1 MNTGE
6 VPMRRAQQMPTP
18 KGEVRPTNVDND
30 FQEQKATYLAI
41 VRLVE
46 RLHRQFLELVDAEL
60 DRLRIVDVNNVQ
72 SLILFNIG
80 REEATIGE
88 LITRGYYLGSNVS
101 YNVRKLVENDYLVQ
115 ERSVHDRRSSRVRLS
130 KKGLDL
136 YNHFEEMF
144 DRQVASY
151 QEIGHIDELK
161 QATQT
166 FRKLGEFWGNQT
178 GYAGRHAF

>member
-1 MNTGE
+1 MITGE

-88 LITRGYYLGSNVS
+88 LITRGYYLGSNLS
-101 YNVRKLVENDYLVQ
+101 YNARKLVENEYSAQ
-115 ERSVHDRRSSRVRLS
+115 ARSGRDRPSS
-130 KKGLDL
+130 
-136 YNHFEEMF
+136 
-144 DRQVASY
+144 
-151 QEIGHIDELK
+151 
-161 QATQT
+161 
-166 FRKLGEFWGNQT
+166 
-178 GYAGRHAF
+178 

>member
-1 MNTGE
+1 
-6 VPMRRAQQMPTP
+6 MRRAQQMPTQ
-18 KGEVRPTNVDND
+18 KSEMRAVND
-30 FQEQKATYLAI
+30 SEFVEQKATYLAI

-88 LITRGYYLGSNVS
+88 HITRGYYLGSNVS
-101 YNVRKLVENDYLVQ
+101 YNVRKLVENEYLVQ

-144 DRQVASY
+144 DRQVSAY
-151 QEIGHIDELK
+151 QEVGQIDELK
-161 QATQT
+161 QATST

>member
-1 MNTGE
+1 MIIGE
-6 VPMRRAQQMPTP
+6 VPMRRAQQMPTQ
-18 KGEVRPTNVDND
+18 KSDMRAVND
-30 FQEQKATYLAI
+30 SEFVEQKATYLAI

-115 ERSVHDRRSSRVRLS
+115 E
-130 KKGLDL
+130 
-136 YNHFEEMF
+136 
-144 DRQVASY
+144 
-151 QEIGHIDELK
+151 
-161 QATQT
+161 
-166 FRKLGEFWGNQT
+166 
-178 GYAGRHAF
+178 

>member
-1 MNTGE
+1 
-6 VPMRRAQQMPTP
+6 MRRAQQMPSQ
-18 KGEVRPTNVDND
+18 KSEMRAVND
-30 FQEQKATYLAI
+30 SDFTEQKATYLAI

-101 YNVRKLVENDYLVQ
+101 YNVRKLVENEYLVQ

-144 DRQVASY
+144 DRQVAAY
-151 QEIGHIDELK
+151 QEVGHMDELK
-161 QATQT
+161 NATGT

-178 GYAGRHAF
+178 GYAGRLVF